1 MVWNMNEAC
10 FQLKNFWAGRGRGD
24 NKFRTNFSIAN
35 KNEVEF
41 RLTVGKL
48 LLVTVIGRTE
58 K

>member
-1 MVWNMNEAC
+1 MNEAC
-10 FQLKNFWAGRGRGD
+10 FELKNFLGGGGGRERGH
-24 NKFRTNFSIAN
+24 NRFRTNFSVAY
-35 KNEVEF
+35 KKEVEF

>member
-1 MVWNMNEAC
+1 MNEAC